1 MIHHD
6 KFRPEPISVACPS
19 GGFAAQKA
27 ATCRNL
33 TFTLDS
39 SSLFAFFGLKPPMG
53 ADDHA
58 LQDESLDSEDEE
70 SEASGSVSEWRC
82 C

>member
-1 MIHHD
+1 
-6 KFRPEPISVACPS
+6 
-19 GGFAAQKA
+19 
-27 ATCRNL
+27 
-33 TFTLDS
+33 
-39 SSLFAFFGLKPPMG
+39 MG